1 MAMAADSL
9 VEPLRALTVLRTDL
23 THRSNLRESFIFFSP
38 KKKEMPESK
47 DFAKSISNETL
58 CEYFFIVFV
67 LISVFAGIAVLTTV
81 VLLWKRPTQMGMAL
95 LQMAPSVAIA
105 VVNSLF
111 LYLLCSRSLLK

>member
-1 MAMAADSL
+1 
-9 VEPLRALTVLRTDL
+9 
-23 THRSNLRESFIFFSP
+23 
-38 KKKEMPESK
+38 MPEEPK

-81 VLLWKRPTQMGMAL
+81 VLLWKRPAQLGMAL

-105 VVNSLF
+105 IVNSLF